1 MASYSKKGEKNEKL
15 DNLAKLY
22 LSNKNIFKYM
32 NGEYCGFIIDKADN
46 SLTFF
51 RDPYGCETL
60 YYFQKKDYVIF
71 TNDLSIFKNND
82 SLYPLKKSAGEFLH
96 YMYVPSPKTI
106 FKNVWSILPGH
117 RLKFFLNDKITSD
130 SQTSYNFLLY
140 KNSTNR
146 TSLKSLD
153 YYLNEFESILIN
165 SISERIKNAKKVG
178 LLFSAGKDSTAIAIA
193 MSKMP
198 KENFLAITLSSDE
211 MKEDV
216 RRSADICKHLG
227 LKQEIISINEKDIKK
242 GFEFLVSNLDQPM
255 ADPASIS
262 YVIALQDKFK
272 DIDTFIDGTG
282 NDYYFGFKKTWS
294 LLIQKRKKLKTMFQ
308 NFCGHRLCFFY
319 QFILRKV
326 LWIKKWSRP
335 IEETFVGWN
344 GWNVEELN
352 NLFQIN
358 INLEDT
364 FLWQKMRKFSSRN
377 ADVVTTQSGIYG
389 QISSHIL
396 SQGKVRIIFNQIYH
410 KEIQYPFMD
419 LNLSKYIL
427 GLPTKLKNN
436 NNGQGNK
443 VIIRE
448 YLKNTLPNNLL
459 EKIKI
464 G

>member
-1 MASYSKKGEKNEKL
+1 MDSCSKVQAEKNEKL

-82 SLYPLKKSAGEFLH
+82 SLYPLSKKSAGEFLH

-130 SQTSYNFLLY
+130 SQTSYDFLLY
-140 KNSTNR
+140 KNSTNGN
-146 TSLKSLD
+146 SLKSLN
-153 YYLNEFESILIN
+153 YHLNEFESILIN
-165 SISERIKNAKKVG
+165 SISERIKSAKKVG

-216 RRSADICKHLG
+216 KRSVDICKYLG
-227 LKQEIISINEKDIKK
+227 LKQEIISIDEKDIKK

-294 LLIQKRKKLKTMFQ
+294 EIAYTKRKKLKNLFQ

-319 QFILRKV
+319 QFILVRKV
-326 LWIKKWSRP
+326 LC
-335 IEETFVGWN
+335 
-344 GWNVEELN
+344 
-352 NLFQIN
+352 
-358 INLEDT
+358 
-364 FLWQKMRKFSSRN
+364 
-377 ADVVTTQSGIYG
+377 
-389 QISSHIL
+389 
-396 SQGKVRIIFNQIYH
+396 
-410 KEIQYPFMD
+410 
-419 LNLSKYIL
+419 
-427 GLPTKLKNN
+427 
-436 NNGQGNK
+436 
-443 VIIRE
+443 
-448 YLKNTLPNNLL
+448 
-459 EKIKI
+459 
-464 G
+464 